1 MKKLRIALL
10 VVFLLCALVVTGACK
25 SGAEKPADTTAKEK
39 DTQKTEDTVKDKE
52 TEADT
57 TAKDEEPA
65 KAPEF
70 VNPLTGLEA
79 DKDLSKKRPV
89 SIMVNNIGVS
99 LPQEGI
105 SQADILYECL
115 AEGGITR
122 LMMIVTD
129 YDKLTK
135 VGSVRSARDYYID
148 YADGYDCIF
157 VHAGGSTYAYD
168 TFSARGTNRI
178 DGVNGP
184 AYFYSGTGTF
194 ERDPDRLKQFATEHT
209 LVVKSGDG
217 LKKAIEYYNYRTE
230 KKEEYSE
237 PMKFVDFGKTAELK
251 NKASHAKVVMS
262 QSQVVDFVYNEETG
276 LYSRYQYNGKK
287 HIDNTTGEQLTFKNV
302 VLLFTYT
309 AAIPGDDKARI
320 DIGTTGSGN
329 GWYITE
335 GTYQKIT
342 WKKDKSGSV
351 IKYYYEDGTEVE
363 FNRGKTM
370 INVVPS
376 YNESSVKFDNEWNK

>member
-10 VVFLLCALVVTGACK
+10 VVFLLCALLVTGACGSK
-25 SGAEKPADTTAKEK
+25 GEGNDTTAKEK
-39 DTQKTEDTVKDKE
+39 ETQKTEETTAKDKE
-52 TEADT
+52 TEEDT
-57 TAKDEEPA
+57 TKADEPF

-70 VNPLTGLEA
+70 VNPLTGLES

-89 SIMVNNIGVS
+89 SIMVNNIGAS
-99 LPQEGI
+99 LPQEGVA
-105 SQADILYECL
+105 QADILYECL

-122 LMMIVTD
+122 LMMIVSD

-168 TFSARGTNRI
+168 TFSSRGTNRI

-194 ERDPDRLKQFATEHT
+194 ERDPDRLKQFALEHT
-209 LVVKSGDG
+209 LVVKSGEG
-217 LKKAIEYYNYRTE
+217 LKKAIEYYKYRTE
-230 KKEEYSE
+230 TKETHRE
-237 PMKFVDFGKTAELK
+237 PMKFVDFEKKAELK
-251 NKASHAKVVMS
+251 NKATHAKVVVS
-262 QSQVVDFVYNEETG
+262 NYQTVDYVYSEDSG
-276 LYSRYQYNGKK
+276 LFSRYQYNGKK

-302 VLLFTYT
+302 VVLFTYT

-320 DIGTTGSGN
+320 DIGTTGSGS

-342 WKKDKSGSV
+342 WKKDNSGSV

-376 YNESSVKFDNEWNK
+376 YNESYVKFDNEWK